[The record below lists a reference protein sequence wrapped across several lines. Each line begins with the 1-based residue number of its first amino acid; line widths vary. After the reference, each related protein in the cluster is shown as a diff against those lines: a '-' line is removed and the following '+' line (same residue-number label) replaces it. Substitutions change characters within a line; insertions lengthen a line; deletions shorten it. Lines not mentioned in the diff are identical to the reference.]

1 MIKSHKKKTATNS
14 FIIIFNKKM
23 LTIKLSQQSPLRTHK
38 SNQQQHFQERVPSKS
53 QTAASAIIYIE
64 EIRSKMN
71 K

>member
-1 MIKSHKKKTATNS
+1 
-14 FIIIFNKKM
+14 M